1 MKELELDAVRQKYQ
15 RAVEDWITLIRAEA
29 ELAIDIDS
37 VEAIDDWE
45 NAALREEEARK
56 NAKRAK
62 KEYEDALRQAMF
74 NM

>member
-1 MKELELDAVRQKYQ
+1 MKELDLDVARQNYQ
-15 RAVEDWITLIRAEA
+15 RAVDNWIALIRAEA

-56 NAKRAK
+56 NAKQAK
-62 KEYEDALRQAMF
+62 KEYEDVLRKAMF